1 MLRAWKRTRGTRVLV
16 HLISLIAAMD
26 VGITW
31 ISLEM
36 FGVAGELNPLILH
49 LYRAGLLP
57 IWSVIA
63 VAGSLVGG
71 AMLVSISLIST
82 GVTQKIAAVAFGSLL
97 SIRLAAF
104 AMSVGGFFGVPLLG
118 LVGLLMGGM
127 TFLIAKRHLTDGLD
141 LNVDMLLWT
150 IKDCAITLL
159 DTLAWLP
166 RTALLSLQ
174 PGIDVPTVSNS
185 SVQDRAMR
193 RPDLKKIVTSVAI
206 VAVTLA
212 VLLSLL
218 DFLQGQIFRSVPW
231 WLREL
236 GIVEQLQGQAFLVIF
251 IAILF
256 TLAILTYCILSIAE
270 ALGGSR
276 D

>member
-82 GVTQKIAAVAFGSLL
+82 GVTQKIVAVAFGSLL

-127 TFLIAKRHLTDGLD
+127 TFLIAKRHLTKGLD
-141 LNVDMLLWT
+141 LHIDMLLWT

-174 PGIDVPTVSNS
+174 PRIDVPTASNS

-193 RPDLKKIVTSVAI
+193 RPDLKKLVTSVTI